1 MNSLK
6 DEASNLKAKLVEIRL
21 SIKHPQ
27 NKDKVFI
34 LLEGKTDI
42 KLFRKIFS
50 NDYTDTSSLEGKG
63 KVVEA
68 LQTLHNESFTQVI
81 GVKDADFEHLE
92 NTPTIDNLFITD
104 CHDMEIEMIESNA
117 LNAVIHEFSSISSDG
132 CYDLFLNNL
141 KNNIY
146 DISVEIGYARW
157 HNEREKAKIKFKGLD
172 FNKFIEVEKCKIN
185 FKMNNFLDSL
195 LQHSPSTSTSNSELK
210 HGINKLKV
218 MSQDKLQISNG
229 HDVTK
234 LISMLFSIKD
244 NSDKRNTNQEK
255 IEESLR
261 LSYKIE
267 YFKNTK
273 LFDRLD
279 NWANSNSRKLFHI

>member
-6 DEASNLKAKLVEIRL
+6 NEASDLETKLVEIRL
-21 SIKHPQ
+21 SIQHPQ
-27 NKDKVFI
+27 NQDKVFV

-50 NDYTDTSSLEGKG
+50 NDYTDTSSLIGKN

-81 GVKDADFEHLE
+81 GIKDADFEHLE
-92 NTPTIDNLFITD
+92 NTPIIDNLFMTD
-104 CHDMEIEMIESNA
+104 YHDMEIEMIESNA
-117 LNAVIHEFSSISSDG
+117 LNAVICEFSSSDE
-132 CYDLFLNNL
+132 YYRKFLKNL

-146 DISVEIGYARW
+146 DISLEIGYARW
-157 HNEREKAKIKFKGLD
+157 HNEREKSKLKFERLN
-172 FNKFIEVEKCKIN
+172 FNKFIEVKKCEIN
-185 FKMNNFLDSL
+185 FTMDNFLDSL
-195 LQHSPSTSTSNSELK
+195 IQHSTNTSTSNLELK

-229 HDVTK
+229 HDLTK
-234 LISMLFSIKD
+234 LIAMLVSKQD
-244 NSDKRNTNQEK
+244 NSDKYNTNQRK

-261 LSYKIE
+261 LSYTIND
-267 YFKNTK
+267 FKNTELFGK
-273 LFDRLD
+273 LGD
-279 NWANSNSRKLFHI
+279 WANSNSYKLFHI